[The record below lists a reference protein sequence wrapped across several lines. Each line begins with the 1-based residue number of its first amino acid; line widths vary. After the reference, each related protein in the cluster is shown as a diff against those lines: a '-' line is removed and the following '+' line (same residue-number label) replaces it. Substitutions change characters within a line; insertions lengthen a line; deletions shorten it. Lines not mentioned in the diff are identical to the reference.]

1 MVRVLTAVALC
12 TAFLHAAIPA
22 GAEGDAVVVASASPI
37 LVAPELRSDFETVM
51 AEITAGLPGLV
62 VTSKHRTDADQA
74 RLAEQGYQP
83 HPRSQHKLGLAW
95 DCVAPAKTLKLLR
108 KRAHDRG
115 LIALEM
121 RSPVT
126 GARYLHVQRYARS
139 SLAVTALASLEP
151 EAPAQLALVSGG
163 DPIVPVAMAERAPVI
178 EPARPIGS
186 PALELPRRLLRRK
199 AEGRIVLLLD
209 LSDRGEVLDV
219 EVDASNL
226 SRFDEFVANEVR
238 GWRFTPVTRDGLPVA
253 AQARFPI
260 SISIQ

>member
-1 MVRVLTAVALC
+1 MVRLLAVLALC
-12 TAFLHAAIPA
+12 TAPSHAAISA
-22 GAEGDAVVVASASPI
+22 GVQGEAVVVASASPI
-37 LVAPELRSDFETVM
+37 LVPTEVRTDFESVM
-51 AEITAGLPGLV
+51 AEITADLPGLV

-74 RLAEQGYQP
+74 RLMEQGYQP

-95 DCVAPAKTLKLLR
+95 DCVAPSRTLKVLR
-108 KRAHDRG
+108 KRARDKG

-126 GARYLHVQRYARS
+126 GARYVHVQRYARS
-139 SLAVTALASLEP
+139 SLAALALEP
-151 EAPAQLALVSGG
+151 EAGSVDPLVDSGG
-163 DPIVPVAMAERAPVI
+163 EGIAPGAVAEPEPII

-186 PALELPRRLLRRK
+186 PVFGFPRRLLRRK

-219 EVDASNL
+219 EVDASSL

-238 GWRFTPVTRDGLPVA
+238 GWRFSPVTLDGIPVA

-260 SISIQ
+260 AINIR